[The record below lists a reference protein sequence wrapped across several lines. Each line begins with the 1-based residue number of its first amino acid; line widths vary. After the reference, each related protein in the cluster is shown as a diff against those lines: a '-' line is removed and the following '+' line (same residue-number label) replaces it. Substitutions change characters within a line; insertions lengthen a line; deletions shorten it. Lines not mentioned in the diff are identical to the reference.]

1 MPSKILTIKD
11 NLTSTLLPGAT
22 VFSTSQIE
30 NNGVLTLVGHADING
45 NVLINTDDAL
55 EYIITALYLTE
66 DNLIEGNTPTQAP
79 TTPTY
84 VVYRKKEDGTTA
96 PDGAVITFKVSGPQ
110 KTAIL
115 TPVDPNISN
124 TPIES
129 TPSFTATFDTL
140 ANTVLGTYK
149 DLLAGFYGSTVFE
162 SGKVFTQQNSPTTT
176 AESSP
181 TVKISYYELEA
192 YLTQPPYNQNQ
203 GSIARISPADFIN
216 FPDDYKI
223 ILLQLTPEA
232 RASQYWPTDAQIRG
246 IAIVNLPSS
255 NTVTEIPRATLAPEP
270 DVKATSASQLNDE
283 LKTENNKTLDRTLKS
298 TLSPQARLV
307 NIFNAQK
314 TKIRRKII
322 PFLMTL
328 LLPFGAAVVQG
339 VLAKLPLSTL
349 KDLASCPNRAKLL
362 QLIEKR
368 NKLVRQINAIYKTI
382 TTLSKIAGGFSL
394 AVSSIR
400 IGILAAT
407 FLPLPAPPAVPVGLA
422 KVEELAKK
430 FNVVLNVATVAL
442 ATIGTLL
449 GVVLIILKS
458 LDALLLQCAEDPNYN
473 TPPDEPLPVDAENIK
488 LPIPFE
494 EIDAELDNFVNE
506 STGLNNSDVIQ
517 TTQENNIY
525 KGFTLELKLD
535 TTSNTSYP
543 RRFAQAVNVQ
553 GVPVL
558 KTDSSFASD
567 PQVLLDQLKFIIDS
581 NPQLTAE

>member
-1 MPSKILTIKD
+1 MPRKILTIKD
-11 NLTSTLLPGAT
+11 QSTSVPLPGST

-30 NNGVLTLVGHADING
+30 NDGVLTLVGYADVNG
-45 NVLINTDDAL
+45 NVLINTDDPF

-66 DNLIEGNTPTQAP
+66 DNLQLQVPN
-79 TTPTY
+79 
-84 VVYRKKEDGTTA
+84 TTA
-96 PDGAVITFKVSGPQ
+96 PSDFQSFQNVVNNTPSTPGTTTVITDPTVIAQ
-110 KTAIL
+110 QNATA
-115 TPVDPNISN
+115 NIAAG
-124 TPIES
+124 
-129 TPSFTATFDTL
+129 SFT
-140 ANTVLGTYK
+140 
-149 DLLAGFYGSTVFE
+149 
-162 SGKVFTQQNSPTTT
+162 T
-176 AESSP
+176 A
-181 TVKISYYELEA
+181 KISYYELEV

-203 GSIARISPADFIN
+203 GSLARISPADLTN
-216 FPDDYKI
+216 FPDDYKT

-232 RASQYWPTDAQIRG
+232 RASQYWPTDTQVRG
-246 IAIVNLPSS
+246 IAIVNLPLS
-255 NTVTEIPRATLAPEP
+255 NSVTGIPRITLAPEP
-270 DVKATSASQLNDE
+270 DVKATSASQLNNE

-382 TTLSKIAGGFSL
+382 TTLSKIAIGL
-394 AVSSIR
+394 NTAVTAIR

-407 FLPLPAPPAVPVGLA
+407 FVPFPAPPAVPVGLA

-449 GVVLIILKS
+449 GVILVILKS
-458 LDALLLQCAEDPNYN
+458 LDALMLQCAEDPNYN
-473 TPPDEPLPVDAENIK
+473 TPSNEPLPANPADIK

-494 EIDAELDNFVNE
+494 EINIELTNFINE
-506 STGLNNSDVIQ
+506 STGLNNSNVIQ

-535 TTSNTSYP
+535 ATSNSSYP
-543 RRFAQAVNVQ
+543 RRFAQAINRQ

>member
-1 MPSKILTIKD
+1 MPNKILTIK
-11 NLTSTLLPGAT
+11 NQSTLALLPGAT
-22 VFSTSQIE
+22 VFGTSTITGD
-30 NNGVLTLVGHADING
+30 GVLTLVGHADING
-45 NVLINTDDAL
+45 NVLVNTDDAL

-66 DNLIEGNTPTQAP
+66 DNLRIQAP
-79 TTPTY
+79 TDAAAGTPTY
-84 VVYRKKEDGTTA
+84 
-96 PDGAVITFKVSGPQ
+96 I
-110 KTAIL
+110 
-115 TPVDPNISN
+115 
-124 TPIES
+124 
-129 TPSFTATFDTL
+129 
-140 ANTVLGTYK
+140 
-149 DLLAGFYGSTVFE
+149 
-162 SGKVFTQQNSPTTT
+162 
-176 AESSP
+176 
-181 TVKISYYELEA
+181 KISSFELSS
-192 YLTQPPYNQNQ
+192 YLSEPPYNQKGDNF
-203 GSIARISPADFIN
+203 GAVISIYPEDFTAE
-216 FPDDYKI
+216 PYRTVT
-223 ILLQLTPEA
+223 LSLYSEA
-232 RASQYWPTDAQIRG
+232 YASRYWPTDAQISK
-246 IAIVNLPSS
+246 IPLVSLPLS
-255 NTVTEIPRATLAPEP
+255 NSVTEVPRITLAPEP

-382 TTLSKIAGGFSL
+382 TTLSKIAIGL
-394 AVSSIR
+394 NTAVTAIR

-407 FLPLPAPPAVPVGLA
+407 FVPLPAPPVVPVGLA

-449 GVVLIILKS
+449 GVILVILKS
-458 LDALLLQCAEDPNYN
+458 LDALMLQCAEDPNYN
-473 TPPDEPLPVDAENIK
+473 TPPDEPLPVDPADTK

-494 EIDAELDNFVNE
+494 EINDELNDFINE
-506 STGLNNSDVIQ
+506 STGLNNSNVIQ
-517 TTQENNIY
+517 ATQQQDNIY

-535 TTSNTSYP
+535 TTSNSAYP
-543 RRFAQAVNVQ
+543 RRFAQAINRQ

-558 KTDSSFASD
+558 KTDLSFASD
-567 PQVLLDQLKFIIDS
+567 PQILLDQLRFIIDS

>member
-1 MPSKILTIKD
+1 MPNKILTIKD
-11 NLTSTLLPGAT
+11 NSTSTPLPGAT

-45 NVLINTDDAL
+45 NVLINPDDAL

-66 DNLIEGNTPTQAP
+66 DNLQIQIPNT
-79 TTPTY
+79 TTPSDFQSAQNLLETISSTP
-84 VVYRKKEDGTTA
+84 GTTTIITD
-96 PDGAVITFKVSGPQ
+96 PTVIAQ
-110 KTAIL
+110 QNATA
-115 TPVDPNISN
+115 NIAAG
-124 TPIES
+124 
-129 TPSFTATFDTL
+129 SFT
-140 ANTVLGTYK
+140 
-149 DLLAGFYGSTVFE
+149 
-162 SGKVFTQQNSPTTT
+162 T
-176 AESSP
+176 A
-181 TVKISYYELEA
+181 KISYYELEA

-203 GSIARISPADFIN
+203 GSVARISPADFTN

-232 RASQYWPTDAQIRG
+232 RASKYWPTDTQVRG

-270 DVKATSASQLNDE
+270 DVKATSASQLNNE
-283 LKTENNKTLDRTLKS
+283 LKTENNKTLNRTLKS
-298 TLSPQARLV
+298 QLSPQARLV

-314 TKIRRKII
+314 DKIRRKII
-322 PFLMTL
+322 PFLMAL

-368 NKLVRQINAIYKTI
+368 NKLVRQINTMYKLV
-382 TTLSKIAGGFSL
+382 TTLSKVTIGL
-394 AVSSIR
+394 NTAVTAIR

-407 FLPLPAPPAVPVGLA
+407 FVPLPAPPIVPVGLA
-422 KVEELAKK
+422 KIEETAKK
-430 FNVVLNVATVAL
+430 LNVVLNVATVAL

-449 GVVLIILKS
+449 GVILVILRS
-458 LDALLLQCAEDPNYN
+458 LDALMLQCAEDPNYN
-473 TPPDEPLPVDAENIK
+473 TPSDEPLPADPADVK

-494 EIDAELDNFVNE
+494 EINNELNDFINE
-506 STGLNNSDVIQ
+506 STGLNNSNIIQ
-517 TTQENNIY
+517 ATQENNIY

-535 TTSNTSYP
+535 ATSNSSYP
-543 RRFAQAVNVQ
+543 RRFAQAINRQ